1 MNLNEKIKLK
11 DKMKVMKIVK
21 DSTDGIII
29 SGDGGLGF
37 VGDGG
42 EICISFIALVNYLRK
57 SFISKGVST
66 ELLTVA
72 FNFGMLDDKE
82 LSKLTEKDLEDLVKK
97 MVKELKY

>member
-29 SGDGGLGF
+29 SGDGGVGF
-37 VGDGG
+37 VGDGS

-57 SFISKGVST
+57 SFIFRGVST
-66 ELLTVA
+66 E
-72 FNFGMLDDKE
+72 
-82 LSKLTEKDLEDLVKK
+82 
-97 MVKELKY
+97 